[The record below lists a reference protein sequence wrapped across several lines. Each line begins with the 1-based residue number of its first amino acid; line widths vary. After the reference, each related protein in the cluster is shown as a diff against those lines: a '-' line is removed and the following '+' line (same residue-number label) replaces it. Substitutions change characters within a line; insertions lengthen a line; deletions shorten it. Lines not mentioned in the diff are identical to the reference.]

1 MSIDSDVE
9 VMRAKLAGAKGVPSL
24 MAMAA
29 KGNMS
34 AAIALKEIK
43 DQEDAKAAM
52 QRQAGIQTDMPAGSV
67 LSGLAAEI
75 EAQKAPMPTTPM
87 YADGGRVRNFAAGK
101 EVNIPTDGYPAAPA
115 PDEQAPLS
123 EWERNL
129 FNTLSALPGASSLK
143 GLGVGMG
150 MGARGIAPALTA
162 MFAGTAPKTA
172 EAGSLPSDEAQ
183 ATVFNSSHSPEAR
196 EMAELLRNYKKP
208 AAKAKDK
215 TPGAGLADAVTDE
228 MRADDRQPRPSLQG
242 QAAAAPQTPEDI
254 YLAKLEK
261 LREEGKKLSA
271 EQQKLLDDAHA
282 KNKERLKGDGIW
294 GILRHIGAQAGT
306 KNGGRAMNAFAA
318 GTREYNKEEKDRKG
332 LVDKA
337 DELHAQNSL
346 LLKKADLLAAE
357 GDLKG
362 AYELRNQAAK
372 NAQEMELKKA
382 QTRMYNANAD
392 AKPEEAAAK
401 TVAAAKKGG
410 AGGAGGAKPMT
421 AYQKVQAMQ
430 KARAEGARMGMQGP
444 ELDEYAQE
452 AYRQMV
458 LAADT
463 IPGNAQPGAQTGKV
477 LDFNAI

>member
-43 DQEDAKAAM
+43 DAEDAKAAM
-52 QRQAGIQTDMPAGSV
+52 QRQAGIQMDMPAGSV

-87 YADGGRVRNFAAGK
+87 YADGGRVRNFAWGGPGDAEWQTQRPNETNGDYGLRMEAGPNYNK
-101 EVNIPTDGYPAAPA
+101 VN
-115 PDEQAPLS
+115 PDSFGADVA
-123 EWERNL
+123 NL
-129 FNTLSALPGASSLK
+129 FGKGKDALLEWMRKRDEETNKARMSQRGTVPGVSTAADAADAADNSGREHLRK
-143 GLGVGMG
+143 T
-150 MGARGIAPALTA
+150 PADPPVA
-162 MFAGTAPKTA
+162 KPK
-172 EAGSLPSDEAQ
+172 P
-183 ATVFNSSHSPEAR
+183 
-196 EMAELLRNYKKP
+196 
-208 AAKAKDK
+208 KAK

-254 YLAKLEK
+254 YAAKLEK

-271 EQQKLLDDAHA
+271 EQQKLLDEAHA
-282 KNKERLKGDGIW
+282 RTKERLKGDGIW

-337 DELHAQNSL
+337 DDLHAQNTL

-401 TVAAAKKGG
+401 VTAANRPRG
-410 AGGAGGAKPMT
+410 AGGAGGAK
-421 AYQKVQAMQ
+421 
-430 KARAEGARMGMQGP
+430 GAKP
-444 ELDEYAQE
+444 LTYKDA
-452 AYRQMV
+452 
-458 LAADT
+458 LAAAAKSSPGAPITEITAIADSLMQADAAQRGAAT